1 MKGLQPKD
9 RDGAIEPGA
18 ALERLLLGGPRRY
31 TRQEVCD
38 LAGVPLDEA
47 RRFWR
52 ALGFADVGDDERA
65 FTDQD
70 LAALTRLRDL
80 LASGTVDHGLALR
93 ITRAFGHTMSRL
105 GEWQIGE
112 FADRL
117 DGESGYDELERLLPE
132 LEPLLLH
139 TWRRQLAAATD
150 RALRWGA
157 DEEAAAQLVVGFADL
172 VGFTRLSR
180 RLDAPELAELIETF
194 ESRAADVVAELGG
207 RVVKTVGDE
216 VLFVADT
223 PSAGAEIA
231 LALAEAMAVE
241 EVVPELRVG
250 VAFGTVLHR
259 LGDVFGSTVNLAS
272 RLTSLA
278 RPDTVL
284 ADRALAES
292 LAGDPAYDTRPI
304 RRRPVRGLGIVEPRV
319 LRRGGRFDRPISLPM

>member
-1 MKGLQPKD
+1 MTGLPPPD
-9 RDGAIEPGA
+9 EAMEPRE

-31 TRQEVCD
+31 TRQELCD

-65 FTDQD
+65 FTDRD
-70 LAALTRLRDL
+70 LAALNRLRDL
-80 LASGTVDHGLALR
+80 LASGVVDHELALR
-93 ITRAFGHTMSRL
+93 ITRAFGHTMARL
-105 GEWQIGE
+105 AEWQMGE
-112 FADRL
+112 FAERIE
-117 DGESGYDELERLLPE
+117 GESGYEELERLLPE

-157 DEEAAAQLVVGFADL
+157 DEEVTAQLVVGFADL

-180 RLDAPELAELIETF
+180 RLDAPELADLIETF
-194 ESRAADVVAELGG
+194 ESRAADIVAELGG

-216 VLFVADT
+216 VFFVADT
-223 PSAGAEIA
+223 PPAGAEIA

-278 RPDTVL
+278 RPGTVL
-284 ADRALAES
+284 VDRTLAEA
-292 LAGDPAYDTRPI
+292 LGADLAYDTRPI
-304 RRRPVRGLGIVEPRV
+304 RRRHVRGLGIVEPRV
-319 LRRGGRFDRPISLPM
+319 LRRRGQLDRPVSLPV